1 MKLHSIRLEHWRSYL
16 QPREFHFGSGRI
28 QVLHGL
34 NGSGKS
40 TLSAAIHGAFFQSY
54 KSMSESAKALQPW
67 GKTLA
72 PKVEIQFSV
81 GGRRFR
87 LAKQYLQGKQAQLW
101 EQRGEIW
108 DPLASHEAAE
118 EQLLS
123 LLDLDE
129 SQAAVLW
136 ARQGSLEMPLA
147 GESVRAAVQQSLGLQ
162 ASGAA
167 ARLLEKAIETE
178 FARYYTPTG
187 KLKTGSSE
195 PALTRL
201 TRELGDLQ
209 NQATQAQKDLENLE
223 AWQSKLSAGT
233 EQEAQIAA
241 QITLAADR
249 LAAAEKASQQFQDW
263 QMRSAAVK
271 PELEKRMERLAT
283 LLKADKAVA
292 DCHKEIAKLQ
302 ARWAELEAVTAE
314 EAELSAKIAALQS
327 PTAEELER
335 LTQLQTACHLV
346 EASIGAARVEVL
358 LRPQGGGETLIQGEP
373 NVEVELPGYGWIE
386 ARVPNS
392 GGKEL
397 AARRAALRA
406 ELPLDV
412 DLEDLRN
419 RLRQAQS
426 WTKDWERLHNRRENE
441 RENTA
446 LLREEKKRQLAAL
459 PAVDATQ
466 RDLLTTEVHLWDH
479 KNQALEEERKQL
491 PDDPQRT
498 RLERQA
504 RLDQLRAEAAQVR
517 EDQAA
522 LRQAIQ
528 SAIAQAPY
536 RNSNQIA
543 ERLELTKQDYER
555 EKLRVNAILLLRQT
569 LQEEKQNLL
578 SRFTEPVA
586 ERAAELLEILAG
598 RPWGRVQISSG
609 LQPQFFHPLQHSSSV
624 GLHELSG
631 GEGEQVHL
639 AVRLALAEVL
649 SKSQPQMVLL
659 DDVLT
664 ATDQSRLERLIT
676 YLEAAQDRLQILILT
691 CHPER
696 FSSLGDKADWIALD
710 SKA

>member
-16 QPREFHFGSGRI
+16 QPREFHFGTGRI
-28 QVLHGL
+28 QVIHGL

-40 TLSAAIHGAFFQSY
+40 TLSAAIHAAFFQSY
-54 KSMSESAKALQPW
+54 KSMAESAKALQPW

-72 PKVEIQFSV
+72 PKVELQFSV
-81 GGRRFR
+81 GARRFR
-87 LAKQYLQGKQAQLW
+87 LTKQYLQGKQAQLW
-101 EQRGEIW
+101 ERRGEIW

-129 SQAAVLW
+129 SEASVLW
-136 ARQGSLEMPLA
+136 ARQGLLEMSVA
-147 GESVRAAVQQSLGLQ
+147 GESVLAAVQQSLGLQ
-162 ASGAA
+162 ASGPA
-167 ARLLEKAIETE
+167 ARALEKAIEAE
-178 FARYYTPTG
+178 FTRYYTPTG
-187 KLKTGSSE
+187 KLKTGSAE
-195 PALTRL
+195 PALARL
-201 TRELGDLQ
+201 RRELGDLE
-209 NQATQAQKDLENLE
+209 NQATEAQKALENLE
-223 AWQSKLSAGT
+223 ACQTRLSAGT
-233 EQEAQIAA
+233 EQEAQITA
-241 QITLAADR
+241 QINGVEEQ
-249 LAAAEKASQQFQDW
+249 LAAAEKASQRFQDW

-271 PELEKRMERLAT
+271 PELEKRTERLAT

-292 DCHKEIAKLQ
+292 DCQQEIAKLD
-302 ARWAELEAVTAE
+302 ARCTQLEPVTAE

-335 LTQLQTACHLV
+335 LTQLQNACQVV

-358 LRPQGGGETLIQGEP
+358 LRPQGGGQTLIQGEP
-373 NVEVELPGYGWIE
+373 NVEVALPGYGWIE

-406 ELPLDV
+406 ELPVDV
-412 DLEDLRN
+412 DLEALRS

-426 WTKDWERLHNRRENE
+426 WTKDWERLRNRRENE
-441 RENTA
+441 RDTTA
-446 LLREEKKRQLAAL
+446 LLRDEKQRQLAAL
-459 PAVDATQ
+459 PPVDTTQ
-466 RDLLTTEVHLWDH
+466 RDLLTAELHLWDH
-479 KNQALEEERKQL
+479 KNQVLEEERKQL
-491 PDDPQRT
+491 PDDPHRT
-498 RLERQA
+498 RRDLQA
-504 RLDQLRAEAAQVR
+504 RLDQLREQAAKVR
-517 EDQAA
+517 EDQAT

-528 SAIAQAPY
+528 SAAAQAPY

-543 ERLELTKQDYER
+543 ERMELTRQDYER

-569 LQEEKQNLL
+569 LHEEKQNLL
-578 SRFTEPVA
+578 SRYTEPVA
-586 ERAAELLEILAG
+586 ERAAALLEVLAG

-609 LQPQFFHPLQHSSSV
+609 LQPQFFHPLQHSASV
-624 GLHELSG
+624 GLNELSG

-649 SKSQPQMVLL
+649 SKGQPQMVLL

-664 ATDQSRLERLIT
+664 ATDQSRLERLIA
-676 YLEAAQDRLQILILT
+676 YLQAAQDRLQILILT

-696 FSSLGDKADWIALD
+696 FSSLGDTADWIALD
-710 SKA
+710 SKT

>member
-412 DLEDLRN
+412 DLD
-419 RLRQAQS
+419 
-426 WTKDWERLHNRRENE
+426 
-441 RENTA
+441 
-446 LLREEKKRQLAAL
+446 
-459 PAVDATQ
+459 
-466 RDLLTTEVHLWDH
+466 
-479 KNQALEEERKQL
+479 RK
-491 PDDPQRT
+491 
-498 RLERQA
+498 
-504 RLDQLRAEAAQVR
+504 
-517 EDQAA
+517 
-522 LRQAIQ
+522 
-528 SAIAQAPY
+528 
-536 RNSNQIA
+536 
-543 ERLELTKQDYER
+543 
-555 EKLRVNAILLLRQT
+555 
-569 LQEEKQNLL
+569 
-578 SRFTEPVA
+578 
-586 ERAAELLEILAG
+586 
-598 RPWGRVQISSG
+598 
-609 LQPQFFHPLQHSSSV
+609 SV
-624 GLHELSG
+624 
-631 GEGEQVHL
+631 V
-639 AVRLALAEVL
+639 
-649 SKSQPQMVLL
+649 
-659 DDVLT
+659 
-664 ATDQSRLERLIT
+664 
-676 YLEAAQDRLQILILT
+676 
-691 CHPER
+691 
-696 FSSLGDKADWIALD
+696 
-710 SKA
+710 